1 MSRKVNRHVEF
12 PLVLDI
18 APYCSSLCQDV
29 KCGQRKVLYS
39 LYGVVE
45 HSGRLQTGH
54 YTAYVKVRPS
64 LGPLTNFLHCHPPN
78 PQDYIQRY
86 DVVTVQ
92 RNLCL
97 GSLLVGVPPLKP

>member
-29 KCGQRKVLYS
+29 RSGQRKVLYS
-39 LYGVVE
+39 LYGLVE

-64 LGPLTNFLHCHPPN
+64 LGPLTNFLHSHPPN
-78 PQDYIQRY
+78 PQDYIHRY
-86 DVVTVQ
+86 VSGATMTFLWGISEFILF
-92 RNLCL
+92 R
-97 GSLLVGVPPLKP
+97 SSE